1 MFGPLLCRSIS
12 DPSVDRTRDG
22 PNKFNRYDTF
32 DRAPVQ
38 PPPPHDS
45 GRQYKYRQRY
55 AIKTRSRMIEH
66 EPPDVLK
73 QFSWKPWTKP
83 PESPQE
89 RPIPPKPKA
98 KFTKRLQRLDD
109 MEKRG
114 LVDELQWQH
123 PTRVLNVGTIN
134 ANVSRALIKEGLPVD
149 YLPRIKTCLSDIA
162 QQAAKA
168 KRTCQLAIGQYL
180 EHLLLE
186 NVDTQDRLILG
197 QLCHPFTDKDVIIGE
212 GGDGMQDSIKPEEM
226 EDLESNDE
234 CDSSSDKK
242 KEALQFFITLL
253 SAIYKS
259 ETPPLHYMDLR
270 IDPKKTSVSVLAVR
284 AFFDK
289 AKKFLPRE
297 TGQR

>member
-1 MFGPLLCRSIS
+1 
-12 DPSVDRTRDG
+12 
-22 PNKFNRYDTF
+22 
-32 DRAPVQ
+32 
-38 PPPPHDS
+38 
-45 GRQYKYRQRY
+45 
-55 AIKTRSRMIEH
+55 MIEH
-66 EPPDVLK
+66 GPPDVLK

-297 TGQR
+297 TGKGRTRFQLLWLFDQFNGFILI